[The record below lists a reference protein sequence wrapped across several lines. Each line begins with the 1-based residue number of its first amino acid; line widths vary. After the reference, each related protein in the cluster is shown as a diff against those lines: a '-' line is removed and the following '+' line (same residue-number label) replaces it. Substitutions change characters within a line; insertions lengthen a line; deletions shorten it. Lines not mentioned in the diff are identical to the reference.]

1 MDLINNLL
9 RSLSIKAPKQS
20 KNQPLQQE
28 LIKRS
33 DPFKQGYDEWKN
45 SVSTTQILK
54 GLYEKYLL
62 KQNDDLGDVIVT
74 ILKSPYANGV
84 YFTYHQ
90 DIPAIHFAFLF
101 DLLKEKVLDLGYS
114 SYISDRT
121 IHERADFFE
130 TVERHYLKPDISLNT
145 GEKCHQLFG
154 NILIEHVLI
163 DEKPSYLKLLSTVYS
178 DAMYHPALPYQELM
192 EKLFTDR

>member
-1 MDLINNLL
+1 
-9 RSLSIKAPKQS
+9 
-20 KNQPLQQE
+20 LQQE

-33 DPFKQGYDEWKN
+33 DPFKQEYAEWKN

-62 KQNDDLGDVIVT
+62 KQNDDLGDVTVT
-74 ILKSPYANGV
+74 LLESPYANGV
-84 YFTYHQ
+84 YFTYHH
-90 DIPAIHFAFLF
+90 DIPTIHFTYLF
-101 DLLKEKVLDLGYS
+101 DFLKDKVLGLGYS

-130 TVERHYLKPDISLNT
+130 TVERHYLKPDFTQNT

-154 NILIEHVLI
+154 NILIEHVLV

-178 DAMYHPALPYQELM
+178 DAMYHPALPFPELM